1 MPANCVNVR
10 EWTPCD
16 SIIIVNIMTYQRIME
31 TSNVKRINCIIFLIC
46 IIMGCLFQAYNPD
59 GGTFIS
65 GNNGVQSDR
74 IISFGHIVLEDAIS
88 SVPVRGGEIRE
99 ETTSVESFGS
109 VRVSRIAFGLALLI
123 RLLSILPAPGKY
135 ERTRE
140 LSGLTFSLKRIIL
153 FLFGQHGLK
162 PSPQQ

>member
-1 MPANCVNVR
+1 MNHR
-10 EWTPCD
+10 
-16 SIIIVNIMTYQRIME
+16 SIKQM
-31 TSNVKRINCIIFLIC
+31 NCIIFLIC
-46 IIMGCLFQAYNPD
+46 IIIGCLFQAHDPD
-59 GGTFIS
+59 TSMFMS
-65 GNNGVQSDR
+65 GNNGVQSSR

-88 SVPVRGGEIRE
+88 PVPVRGGEIRK

-123 RLLSILPAPGKY
+123 FLLLILPVPGKY
-135 ERTRE
+135 ERSRE